1 MEIGTKIGILRRKN
15 KLSQPDL
22 AFKLDISQ
30 TALSE
35 IESGKTKKIDFLLM
49 HKVCEI
55 FDVDFDY
62 FLNKESINFQFEK
75 IEKTKGGNIGC
86 KIETINNNFPEGILE
101 NMLKRIEKLEQLAIN
116 TNP

>member
-1 MEIGTKIGILRRKN
+1 MEIGTKIGVLRRKH
-15 KLSQPDL
+15 KISQPEL

-49 HKVCEI
+49 NKVCKI
-55 FDVDFDY
+55 FNVDFDY
-62 FLNKESINFQFEK
+62 FLNEHSINFNFEK

-101 NMLKRIEKLEQLAIN
+101 NMLKRIELLEKIISSK
-116 TNP
+116 

>member
-1 MEIGTKIGILRRKN
+1 MEIGTKISVLRK
-15 KLSQPDL
+15 KHKISQPEL

-49 HKVCEI
+49 DKVCKI
-55 FDVDFDY
+55 FNVDFDY
-62 FLNKESINFQFEK
+62 FLNENSINFNFEK

-101 NMLKRIEKLEQLAIN
+101 NMLKRIELLEKLISSK
-116 TNP
+116 